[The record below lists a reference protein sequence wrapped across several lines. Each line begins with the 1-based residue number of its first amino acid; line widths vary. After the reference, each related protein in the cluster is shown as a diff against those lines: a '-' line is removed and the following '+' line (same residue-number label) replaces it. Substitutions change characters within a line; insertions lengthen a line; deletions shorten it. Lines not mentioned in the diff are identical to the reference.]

1 MVRIC
6 TDRITAL
13 YDTVLDVCVVSKI
26 DIVQN
31 NRILDH
37 AVFSDENLLKQ
48 NRILHITIDNT
59 AV

>member
-1 MVRIC
+1 MVRIG

-31 NRILDH
+31 KSN
-37 AVFSDENLLKQ
+37 S
-48 NRILHITIDNT
+48 
-59 AV
+59 